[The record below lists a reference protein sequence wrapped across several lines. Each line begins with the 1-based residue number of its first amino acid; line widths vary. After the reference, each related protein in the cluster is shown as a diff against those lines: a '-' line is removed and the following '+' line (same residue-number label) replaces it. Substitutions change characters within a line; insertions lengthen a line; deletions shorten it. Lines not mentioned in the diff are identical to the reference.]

1 MSLEI
6 IKNDSK
12 DLTPGEKSVLNKL
25 KKLYKNYNYTTY
37 LYIQPNIGKLVPDF
51 ILIDENKG
59 LSIIEVKDW
68 SIDYIKNIN
77 KRTVQLADRDDDNP
91 VYKTKKYL
99 DIAKGIVSTSDDDM
113 EFIENNLYANT
124 VLVNT
129 TSGEI
134 RNLGIEDCFKQKPI
148 KCLTKDLF
156 NNLKLEDLFSEEEIS
171 INEEQMIL
179 LRTMLFPETKI
190 KKVKEDIKG
199 NIISTTI
206 NALDTEQENFAR
218 RLPYGHYMVTGVP
231 GSGKT
236 VILIAR
242 ALHIAKEHPDWNIE
256 ILTYNK
262 SLSSKIE
269 SVLNSIAEDI
279 MDNNFLNDIPIENIH
294 VENFHK
300 LAMNIS
306 NVNVPKPTPNDW
318 WDETLPSIALEKA
331 KPIYDA
337 ILIDEYQ
344 DFRDSWIKVCINLC
358 KHHTYINN
366 TNKEASGINLFLA
379 GDRLQSIYNSKVH
392 NWKKDFGLNM
402 SGRTMLLKTSYR
414 TGRENISLAL
424 KFLQNDSSL
433 LKEVNNFY
441 KDEEDKDLSFN
452 TLESESSVEFLEG
465 SYNSIVR
472 TVQNLLKD
480 GYKYNDILLIC
491 RTKKSCEKIANLFP
505 GKISDNIVFIKDA
518 SERQLRTKLLTS
530 TYHSSKGLECK
541 VVILVD
547 VDEFTSQINKKKE
560 IMEKKLLYVGITR
573 ASEKLFIH
581 ASSFDDDSFAKDIKD
596 IKDIYGSNFN
606 FA

>member
-25 KKLYKNYNYTTY
+25 KKLYKDYNYTTY

-156 NNLKLEDLFSEEEIS
+156 SNLKLEDLFSEEEIS

-344 DFRDSWIKVCINLC
+344 DFRDIWIKVCINLC

-402 SGRTMLLKTSYR
+402 RGRTKLLKTSYR
-414 TGRENISLAL
+414 TGKENISLAL
-424 KFLQNDSSL
+424 KFLQNDDSL
-433 LKEVNNFY
+433 LDEVNNFY
-441 KDEEDKDLSFN
+441 KNEEDKELSFN
-452 TLESESSVEFLEG
+452 ALESESSVEFLEG
-465 SYNSIVR
+465 SYSSIVR

-491 RTKKSCEKIANLFP
+491 RTKKLCEKIADSFP
-505 GKISDNIVFIKDA
+505 GKIIDNIVFIKDA
-518 SERQLRTKLLTS
+518 NDKQLRTKLLTS
-530 TYHSSKGLECK
+530 TYHSSKGLESK
-541 VVILVD
+541 IVILVD
-547 VDEFTSQINKKKE
+547 VDEFTSELNKNKE
-560 IMEKKLLYVGITR
+560 IMEKKLLYVGMTR

-596 IKDIYGSNFN
+596 IYGATFN
-606 FA
+606 LA